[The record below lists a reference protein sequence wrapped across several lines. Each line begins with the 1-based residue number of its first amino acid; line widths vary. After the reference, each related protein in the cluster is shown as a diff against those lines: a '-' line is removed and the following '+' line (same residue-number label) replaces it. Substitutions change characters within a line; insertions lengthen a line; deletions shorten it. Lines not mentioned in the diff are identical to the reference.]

1 LTRHDHEAERPPDD
15 GTDPDPRFSF
25 ANERT
30 FLAWIRTSLAL
41 VAGGLAVTQV
51 LPSFGFPG
59 GRRFLGLPLMAVGA
73 VIAAMAYAHWQASE
87 RAMRLGHSLPRSPML
102 RVVSLTVALVAVVA
116 AVFAVLSDL

>member
-1 LTRHDHEAERPPDD
+1 MSANEFDALSD
-15 GTDPDPRFSF
+15 GIEPDPRFSL

-30 FLAWIRTSLAL
+30 FLAWIRTALAL

-73 VIAAMAYAHWQASE
+73 VISWMSYSHWRATQQ
-87 RAMRLGHSLPRSPML
+87 AMRRDEPLPPSPML
-102 RVVSLTVALVAVVA
+102 RVVSATVA
-116 AVFAVLSDL
+116 AVAVAATVFAIVSKS

>member
-1 LTRHDHEAERPPDD
+1 MNPREADAVDD
-15 GTDPDPRFSF
+15 GGTEPDPRFSL

-30 FLAWIRTSLAL
+30 FLAWIRTALAL

-73 VIAAMAYAHWQASE
+73 VIAWMSYFHWSAVQQ
-87 RAMRLGHSLPRSPML
+87 AMRRGEPLPPSPML
-102 RVVSLTVALVAVVA
+102 RVVSLTVAVVAVLA
-116 AVFAVLSDL
+116 AVFAIVSKS